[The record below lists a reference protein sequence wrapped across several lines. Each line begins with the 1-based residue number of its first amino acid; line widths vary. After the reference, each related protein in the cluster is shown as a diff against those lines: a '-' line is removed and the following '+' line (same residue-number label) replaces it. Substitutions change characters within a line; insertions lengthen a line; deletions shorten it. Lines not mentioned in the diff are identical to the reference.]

1 MKASHGT
8 RPPLSAA
15 RRLDERHAMN
25 GTILVVL
32 YVLCAGASAFFSSAE
47 TAITSLTDAAIFRMK
62 SAGEKSAERLERMR
76 NDLPRT
82 LGTLLVGNTLANAA
96 AGSLGAG
103 LAISAFGEKWGVLIA
118 TVLTTLLLLVVS
130 EVTPKTLAAR
140 RPDRVALLFV
150 GPIEFFVRLLA
161 PVTHLLSAVARWILG
176 PFGAD
181 EPADVTDEDV
191 KSIINLSREQG
202 GIKREESE
210 LLHAVLAFGQTPVR
224 EAMVPR
230 ARIVLLPVSAS
241 FEQVE
246 AVCRDHRYSRY
257 PVFRQ
262 NTDNIVGILHVK
274 DLLDVS
280 DSEEKAFEMSR
291 YLRPAI
297 FVPELKR
304 SEDLFREMRR
314 HRFHM
319 AVVVDESGAVAGLV
333 TLEDLIEQIVGD
345 IFDEHDEP
353 ASRPERDGTSLLVEG
368 AYSLA
373 SLERDLGA
381 SFDDPD
387 DETVAGFLLR
397 KFGRIPRAGARTREG
412 DLEFLIERASPRAI
426 ERIRILRVPA
436 AHPAVPAD
444 ARKA

>member
-1 MKASHGT
+1 
-8 RPPLSAA
+8 
-15 RRLDERHAMN
+15 MN

-262 NTDNIVGILHVK
+262 NTDDIVGILHVK

-368 AYSLA
+368 AYPLA

-381 SFDDPD
+381 RFDDPD

-412 DLEFLIERASPRAI
+412 DLEFLVERASPRAI

>member
-1 MKASHGT
+1 MSGT
-8 RPPLSAA
+8 L
-15 RRLDERHAMN
+15 LF
-25 GTILVVL
+25 VL
-32 YVLCAGASAFFSSAE
+32 YVLCAAASAFFSSAE
-47 TAITSLTDAAIFRMK
+47 TAITSLTDAAVFRMK
-62 SAGEKSAERLERMR
+62 ASGEKGAGRLERLR

-103 LAISAFGEKWGVLIA
+103 LAISTFGEKWGVLVA
-118 TVLTTLLLLVVS
+118 TILTSVLLLVVA

-140 RPDRVALLFV
+140 RPERLALLFV
-150 GPIEFFVRLLA
+150 GPMELFVRLLA
-161 PVTHLLSAVARWILG
+161 PVTHLLSAIARWILG
-176 PFGAD
+176 PFGSD
-181 EPADVTDEDV
+181 EPTEVTEDDV
-191 KSIINLSREQG
+191 KSVINLSREQG

-230 ARIVLLPVSAS
+230 ARTVLLPVTAT

-246 AVCRDHRYSRY
+246 AACREHRYSRY
-257 PVFRQ
+257 PVYRQ
-262 NTDNIVGILHVK
+262 NTDDIVGILHVK
-274 DLLDVS
+274 DLFDVS
-280 DSEEKAFEMSR
+280 DSEEKAFEMGR
-291 YLRPAI
+291 YLRPAV

-314 HRFHM
+314 RRFHM

-353 ASRPERDGTSLLVEG
+353 PGSPERDGTSLLVEG
-368 AYSLA
+368 AYPLA

-387 DETVAGFLLR
+387 DETVAGYLLR
-397 KFGRIPRAGARTREG
+397 RFGRIPRAGARTREG
-412 DLEFLIERASPRAI
+412 EFEFLVERASPRAI
-426 ERIRILRVPA
+426 ERIRILHVPA
-436 AHPAVPAD
+436 ARPAAPAD

>member
-1 MKASHGT
+1 MT
-8 RPPLSAA
+8 LS
-15 RRLDERHAMN
+15 
-25 GTILVVL
+25 ILIVL
-32 YVLCAGASAFFSSAE
+32 YFLCAAASAFFSSAE
-47 TAITSLTDAAIFRMK
+47 TAITSLSEADVFRLRN
-62 SAGEKSAERLERMR
+62 SGERKAQRLERLR
-76 NDLPRT
+76 DDLPRT
-82 LGTLLVGNTLANAA
+82 IGTLLVGNTLANAA

-103 LAISAFGEKWGVLIA
+103 LAIAAFGEKWGVLVA
-118 TVLTTLLLLVVS
+118 TVLTSALLLVVA
-130 EVTPKTLAAR
+130 EVTPKTIAAR
-140 RPDRVALLFV
+140 RPEQVALLFV
-150 GPIEFFVRLLA
+150 GPMELFVRLLA
-161 PVTHLLSAVARWILG
+161 PVTRLLSAVARWILG

-181 EPADVTDEDV
+181 APADLTGDDV
-191 KSIINLSREQG
+191 KSVIDLSREQG
-202 GIKREESE
+202 GLKREESE
-210 LLHAVLAFGQTPVR
+210 LLHAVLAFGQTPIK

-230 ARIVLLPVSAS
+230 ARIVLLPVGAT
-241 FEQVE
+241 FEEVE
-246 AVCRDHRYSRY
+246 TACREHRYSRY
-257 PVFRQ
+257 PVYRQ
-262 NTDNIVGILHVK
+262 NSDDIIGILHVK
-274 DLLDVS
+274 DLFDVS
-280 DSEEKAFEMSR
+280 DSEERVFELGR

-314 HRFHM
+314 RRFHM

-353 ASRPERDGTSLLVEG
+353 AGQPERDGTSLLVEG

-397 KFGRIPRAGARTREG
+397 KFGRIPRAGARIREG
-412 DLEFLIERASPRAI
+412 ELEFLVERASPRAI

-436 AHPAVPAD
+436 RSAAPSD

>member
-1 MKASHGT
+1 MT
-8 RPPLSAA
+8 FWVL
-15 RRLDERHAMN
+15 
-25 GTILVVL
+25 IVL
-32 YVLCAGASAFFSSAE
+32 YFLCAAASAFFSLAE
-47 TAITSLTDAAIFRMK
+47 TAITSLSEAAAFRLRN
-62 SAGEKSAERLERMR
+62 SGERKAQRLERLQD
-76 NDLPRT
+76 DLPRT
-82 LGTLLVGNTLANAA
+82 IGTFLVGNTLANAA

-103 LAISAFGEKWGVLIA
+103 LAIAAFGEKWGVLVA
-118 TVLTTLLLLVVS
+118 TVLTSVLLLVVA
-130 EVTPKTLAAR
+130 EVTPKTIAAR
-140 RPDRVALLFV
+140 RPEQVALLFV
-150 GPIEFFVRLLA
+150 GPMELFVRLLA

-181 EPADVTDEDV
+181 APADVTQDHV
-191 KSIINLSREQG
+191 KSVIDLSREQG
-202 GIKREESE
+202 GLKREETE
-210 LLHAVLAFGQTPVR
+210 LLHAVLAFGKTPVK

-230 ARIVLLPVSAS
+230 ARVVVLPVVAT
-241 FEQVE
+241 FQEVE
-246 AVCRDHRYSRY
+246 AACREHRYSRY

-262 NTDNIVGILHVK
+262 DSDDIIGILHVK

-280 DSEEKAFEMSR
+280 DSEEKAFELGR

-314 HRFHM
+314 RRFHM
-319 AVVVDESGAVAGLV
+319 AVVVDENGAVAGLV

-353 ASRPERDGTSLLVEG
+353 AGRPERDGTSLLVEG
-368 AYSLA
+368 AYPLA

-387 DETVAGFLLR
+387 HETVAGFLLR

-412 DLEFLIERASPRAI
+412 DLEFLVERASPRAI

-436 AHPAVPAD
+436 HSAAPPD

>member
-1 MKASHGT
+1 MSGT
-8 RPPLSAA
+8 L
-15 RRLDERHAMN
+15 LF
-25 GTILVVL
+25 VL
-32 YVLCAGASAFFSSAE
+32 YVLCAASSAFFSSAE
-47 TAITSLTDAAIFRMK
+47 TAVTSLTDAAIFRMK
-62 SAGEKSAERLERMR
+62 SAGEKRAERLQRLR
-76 NDLPRT
+76 DDLPRT

-118 TVLTTLLLLVVS
+118 TVLTSVLLLVVA

-140 RPDRVALLFV
+140 RPERVALLFV
-150 GPIEFFVRLLA
+150 GPMELFVRLLA
-161 PVTHLLSAVARWILG
+161 PVTRLLSAIARWILG
-176 PFGAD
+176 PFGPDAPT
-181 EPADVTDEDV
+181 EVTDDDV
-191 KSIINLSREQG
+191 KSVINLSREQG

-230 ARIVLLPVSAS
+230 ARMVLLPVTAS

-246 AVCRDHRYSRY
+246 AACRDHRYSRY
-257 PVFRQ
+257 PVYRQ
-262 NTDNIVGILHVK
+262 HTDDIVGILHVK
-274 DLLDVS
+274 DLFDVS
-280 DSEEKAFEMSR
+280 DSEEKAFELAR

-314 HRFHM
+314 RRFHM

-353 ASRPERDGTSLLVEG
+353 AGSPERDGTSLLVEG
-368 AYSLA
+368 GYPLA

-412 DLEFLIERASPRAI
+412 EFEFLVERASPRAI
-426 ERIRILRVPA
+426 ERIRILRAPA
-436 AHPAVPAD
+436 TQPSAPAE

>member
-1 MKASHGT
+1 MSG
-8 RPPLSAA
+8 PL
-15 RRLDERHAMN
+15 
-25 GTILVVL
+25 LVAL
-32 YVLCAGASAFFSSAE
+32 YALCACAAAFFSAAE

-76 NDLPRT
+76 DDLPRT
-82 LGTLLVGNTLANAA
+82 LGTLLVGNILAGTA
-96 AGSLGAG
+96 AGSIGAG
-103 LAISAFGEKWGVLIA
+103 LAISAFGERWGVLIA
-118 TVLTTLLLLVVS
+118 TVVTTFLLLVVT
-130 EVTPKTLAAR
+130 EITPKTLAAR
-140 RPDRVALLFV
+140 RPDRLAILLV

-161 PVTHLLSAVARWILG
+161 PATRLFSAIARWILG
-176 PFGAD
+176 PFGAE
-181 EPADVTDEDV
+181 EPADVTGDDV
-191 KSIINLSREQG
+191 KSIIDLSREQG
-202 GIKREESE
+202 GLKREETE
-210 LLHAVLAFGQTPVR
+210 LLHAVLAFGQTPVK

-230 ARIVLLPVSAS
+230 ARIVLLSVAAT
-241 FEQVE
+241 FEEVE
-246 AVCRDHRYSRY
+246 AVCREHRYSRY

-262 NTDNIVGILHVK
+262 NTDDIVGILHVK
-274 DLLDVS
+274 DLFDVS
-280 DSEEKAFEMSR
+280 DSEEKGFDMSR
-291 YLRPAI
+291 HLRPAV

-314 HRFHM
+314 RRFHM

-353 ASRPERDGTSLLVEG
+353 ARRPERDGTSLLVEG
-368 AYSLA
+368 AYPLA

-412 DLEFLIERASPRAI
+412 ELEFLVERASPRAI

-436 AHPAVPAD
+436 SAMTVPAA
-444 ARKA
+444 ARKV

>member
-1 MKASHGT
+1 MSET
-8 RPPLSAA
+8 L
-15 RRLDERHAMN
+15 
-25 GTILVVL
+25 LVVL
-32 YVLCAGASAFFSSAE
+32 YVLCAAASAFFSSAE
-47 TAITSLTDAAIFRMK
+47 TAVTSLTDAAIFRMK
-62 SAGEKSAERLERMR
+62 GAGERSAERLERLR
-76 NDLPRT
+76 DDLPRT

-118 TVLTTLLLLVVS
+118 TVLTSVLLLVVA

-140 RPDRVALLFV
+140 RPERVALLFV
-150 GPIEFFVRLLA
+150 RPIELFVGLLA
-161 PVTHLLSAVARWILG
+161 PATRLLGAVANWILG

-181 EPADVTDEDV
+181 APADVTEDDV
-191 KSIINLSREQG
+191 KSVINLSREQG

-230 ARIVLLPVSAS
+230 ARMVLLPVTAS
-241 FEQVE
+241 FVEVE
-246 AVCRDHRYSRY
+246 AECREHHYSRF
-257 PVFRQ
+257 PVYRQ
-262 NTDNIVGILHVK
+262 HTDDIIGILHVK
-274 DLLDVS
+274 DLFDVS
-280 DSEEKAFEMSR
+280 DSEEKAFEMAR

-314 HRFHM
+314 RRFHM

-353 ASRPERDGTSLLVEG
+353 AGRPERDGTSLLVEG
-368 AYSLA
+368 AYPLA

-387 DETVAGFLLR
+387 DETVAGMLLR

-412 DLEFLIERASPRAI
+412 DLEFLVERASPRAI
-426 ERIRILRVPA
+426 ERIRILRAPA
-436 AHPAVPAD
+436 THPSVAA
-444 ARKA
+444 KL

>member
-1 MKASHGT
+1 
-8 RPPLSAA
+8 
-15 RRLDERHAMN
+15 MN
-25 GTILVVL
+25 GPILVAL
-32 YVLCAGASAFFSSAE
+32 YVLCAGASAFFASAE
-47 TAITSLTDAAIFRMK
+47 TAITSLTDAAVFRMK
-62 SAGEKSAERLERMR
+62 TAGEKSAERLERMR

-191 KSIINLSREQG
+191 KSVINLSREQG

-230 ARIVLLPVSAS
+230 ARIVLLSVAAT

-246 AVCRDHRYSRY
+246 AVCREHRYSRY

-262 NTDNIVGILHVK
+262 NTDDIVGILHVK
-274 DLLDVS
+274 DLFDVS
-280 DSEEKAFEMSR
+280 DSEEHAFEMSR

-314 HRFHM
+314 RRFHM
-319 AVVVDESGAVAGLV
+319 AIVVDESGAVAGLV

-353 ASRPERDGTSLLVEG
+353 AGRPERDGTSLLVEG
-368 AYSLA
+368 AYPLT

-412 DLEFLIERASPRAI
+412 DLEFLVERASPRAI
-426 ERIRILRVPA
+426 ERIRILRVPP

-444 ARKA
+444 ARKG